1 MIPKGKAR
9 QRLAWRIDALQF
21 RQRSMNMGE
30 QALVSIVMPTYKLE
44 YFEDALDSVLGQTY
58 PALELI
64 ICDDSSDERIATL
77 VEQKRASAAFPIRY
91 FRNETRLGELGSTA
105 KGIRLAEGEYVK
117 FLQDDDVLLPECVE
131 TLVGAMER
139 EPNVVLASS
148 RRLRIDEEGQPLPD
162 ILATCFPFAGD
173 VLIDGRELVS
183 FLADHTINFIGEPSC
198 LMARRD
204 ALLQICE
211 RLMML
216 NGRAIDWIGDLAMCA
231 QLLQRGDLAFLSRPL
246 TRFRVSRQQFSQI
259 GRDQP
264 GIGEQGHADFRLA
277 IRELGWYRQ
286 AGDNRFVR
294 VAPITRLDARV
305 FKPVNLLAAL
315 RRAAGFGSVT
325 LSTWLEARRP
335 DAVQKALID
344 RFLQEQGGGPRFAVL
359 VLDTHGDTEAVER
372 TLQSLE
378 HVNSYPHVE
387 SHLFAPLGASPRN
400 GAMLFDPAAGPI
412 RTINQALARLDT
424 DWLLLVEAGVE
435 FTVSGLLVAALDLL
449 AAPESCQAVYADE
462 LMRLDDGELGAALR
476 PDLNLDL
483 LLSFPAGLSRHWLF
497 RREPLLATG
506 GFDET
511 AGEAFELAYQ
521 LRLVEQRG
529 LGCIG
534 HISEPLLSGPA
545 LRLQDSTAERAAIEG
560 HLRARGYAQATVGS
574 RLPGRYEL
582 DYGHAGQPPVSILVL
597 AGERLAQLQR
607 CVETVLENT
616 AYPNYEILLLEQG
629 GEAADVREWLLAVE
643 GMGVEQVR
651 VLRGD
656 GQLSRGALRNLAAS
670 RARGEFLL
678 WLDAGSGILDKDWLQ
693 QLLNHG
699 QRPEV
704 GAVGAKLLAADGRV
718 CHAGWLLGLCGP
730 AGRAFEGRSHEDA
743 GYLQRLQV
751 DQNYSAVAGECL
763 LMRRELF
770 LELGGFDEALTRWD
784 DVDIC
789 LRAVQAG
796 YLNVWTPRARL
807 LLDAPATTAASVE
820 EEDALY
826 TRWLPLLAR
835 DPAYNPGFSLQAEG
849 GFKLAD
855 PQLAWRPLQGW
866 RPCPLSGAPRRPI
879 RLRPLP
885 GDPAV
890 QHVARVGIHRW
901 RAVDRPDARGR
912 SGALRPGRTGAAAPG
927 RRGASRGHA
936 ADAGVLA
943 GLQGL
948 RAGRLSAQRAPQER
962 PSPAPAEGHFA
973 HAASRAGL
981 RRPLRGVDAGPG
993 RGLRRSPPGYPGDR
1007 EPPAGGVVAGAAG
1020 AAAARRA
1027 ATCRLGGR
1035 LEPYRRS
1042 GTDRRCGPG
1051 TGRRSRL
1058 GVLRHVPA
1066 VHPSL
1071 RQGSACGGAYR
1082 TLSAGIGG
1090 SRSRPGAGAGGAEP
1104 VQRVQEQSAP
1114 AGIRRLRFPGG
1125 LQRRALLPGRS
1136 DR

>member
-1 MIPKGKAR
+1 MSANVR
-9 QRLAWRIDALQF
+9 
-21 RQRSMNMGE
+21 
-30 QALVSIVMPTYKLE
+30 VSIVMPTYKLE

-117 FLQDDDVLLPECVE
+117 FLHDDDVLLPECVE
-131 TLVGAMER
+131 ALVGAMER

-359 VLDTHGDTEAVER
+359 VLDAHGDTEAVEL

-378 HVNSYPHVE
+378 HVNSYPRVE
-387 SHLFAPLGASPRN
+387 SHLFAPLGTSPRN
-400 GAMLFDPAAGPI
+400 GAMLFDPEVGPVP
-412 RTINQALARLDT
+412 TINQALARLDT

-497 RREPLLATG
+497 RREPLLAT
-506 GFDET
+506 
-511 AGEAFELAYQ
+511 A
-521 LRLVEQRG
+521 
-529 LGCIG
+529 
-534 HISEPLLSGPA
+534 
-545 LRLQDSTAERAAIEG
+545 DSTRPP
-560 HLRARGYAQATVGS
+560 ARLSSWPTS
-574 RLPGRYEL
+574 C
-582 DYGHAGQPPVSILVL
+582 VSSSSGAWAVSDTS
-597 AGERLAQLQR
+597 ASHCCLAQR
-607 CVETVLENT
+607 CACRT
-616 AYPNYEILLLEQG
+616 APPSVRRSKATCVPVATRRRQS
-629 GEAADVREWLLAVE
+629 EA
-643 GMGVEQVR
+643 GC
-651 VLRGD
+651 
-656 GQLSRGALRNLAAS
+656 RGATS
-670 RARGEFLL
+670 
-678 WLDAGSGILDKDWLQ
+678 W
-693 QLLNHG
+693 
-699 QRPEV
+699 
-704 GAVGAKLLAADGRV
+704 
-718 CHAGWLLGLCGP
+718 
-730 AGRAFEGRSHEDA
+730 
-743 GYLQRLQV
+743 
-751 DQNYSAVAGECL
+751 
-763 LMRRELF
+763 
-770 LELGGFDEALTRWD
+770 
-784 DVDIC
+784 
-789 LRAVQAG
+789 
-796 YLNVWTPRARL
+796 
-807 LLDAPATTAASVE
+807 TTATPGNRRSAS
-820 EEDALY
+820 
-826 TRWLPLLAR
+826 WCW
-835 DPAYNPGFSLQAEG
+835 PGS
-849 GFKLAD
+849 
-855 PQLAWRPLQGW
+855 AWR
-866 RPCPLSGAPRRPI
+866 SSS
-879 RLRPLP
+879 
-885 GDPAV
+885 
-890 QHVARVGIHRW
+890 VA
-901 RAVDRPDARGR
+901 
-912 SGALRPGRTGAAAPG
+912 
-927 RRGASRGHA
+927 
-936 ADAGVLA
+936 
-943 GLQGL
+943 
-948 RAGRLSAQRAPQER
+948 
-962 PSPAPAEGHFA
+962 
-973 HAASRAGL
+973 
-981 RRPLRGVDAGPG
+981 
-993 RGLRRSPPGYPGDR
+993 
-1007 EPPAGGVVAGAAG
+1007 
-1020 AAAARRA
+1020 
-1027 ATCRLGGR
+1027 
-1035 LEPYRRS
+1035 
-1042 GTDRRCGPG
+1042 
-1051 TGRRSRL
+1051 
-1058 GVLRHVPA
+1058 
-1066 VHPSL
+1066 
-1071 RQGSACGGAYR
+1071 
-1082 TLSAGIGG
+1082 
-1090 SRSRPGAGAGGAEP
+1090 
-1104 VQRVQEQSAP
+1104 
-1114 AGIRRLRFPGG
+1114 
-1125 LQRRALLPGRS
+1125 
-1136 DR
+1136 

>member
-1 MIPKGKAR
+1 
-9 QRLAWRIDALQF
+9 
-21 RQRSMNMGE
+21 MNMGE

-58 PALELI
+58 LALELI

-117 FLQDDDVLLPECVE
+117 FLHDDDVLLPECVE
-131 TLVGAMER
+131 ALVGAMER

-246 TRFRVSRQQFSQI
+246 TRFRVSRQQFSQV

-412 RTINQALARLDT
+412 PTINQALARLDT

-497 RREPLLATG
+497 RREPLLA
-506 GFDET
+506 
-511 AGEAFELAYQ
+511 
-521 LRLVEQRG
+521 
-529 LGCIG
+529 
-534 HISEPLLSGPA
+534 
-545 LRLQDSTAERAAIEG
+545 
-560 HLRARGYAQATVGS
+560 
-574 RLPGRYEL
+574 
-582 DYGHAGQPPVSILVL
+582 GQPPVSILVL

-656 GQLSRGALRNLAAS
+656 RQLSRGALRNLAAS

-826 TRWLPLLAR
+826 ARWLPLLAR

-866 RPCPLSGAPRRPI
+866 RPLPTVLAHPADLFASRSTSWTTICPTCPSRAPIASTCRRTFCARCVAGWVTSTASWCRRRPW
-879 RLRPLP
+879 
-885 GDPAV
+885 
-890 QHVARVGIHRW
+890 Q
-901 RAVDRPDARGR
+901 
-912 SGALRPGRTGAAAPG
+912 
-927 RRGASRGHA
+927 
-936 ADAGVLA
+936 
-943 GLQGL
+943 
-948 RAGRLSAQRAPQER
+948 R
-962 PSPAPAEGHFA
+962 PSPV
-973 HAASRAGL
+973 STRI
-981 RRPLRGVDAGPG
+981 
-993 RGLRRSPPGYPGDR
+993 
-1007 EPPAGGVVAGAAG
+1007 
-1020 AAAARRA
+1020 
-1027 ATCRLGGR
+1027 
-1035 LEPYRRS
+1035 S
-1042 GTDRRCGPG
+1042 G
-1051 TGRRSRL
+1051 
-1058 GVLRHVPA
+1058 
-1066 VHPSL
+1066 
-1071 RQGSACGGAYR
+1071 
-1082 TLSAGIGG
+1082 
-1090 SRSRPGAGAGGAEP
+1090 
-1104 VQRVQEQSAP
+1104 
-1114 AGIRRLRFPGG
+1114 
-1125 LQRRALLPGRS
+1125 
-1136 DR
+1136 